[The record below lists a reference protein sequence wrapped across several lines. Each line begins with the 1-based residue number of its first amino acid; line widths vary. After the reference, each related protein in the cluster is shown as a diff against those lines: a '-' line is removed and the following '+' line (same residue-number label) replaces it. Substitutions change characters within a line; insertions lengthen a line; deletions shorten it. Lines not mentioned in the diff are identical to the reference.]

1 MEGTCGG
8 YIDRG
13 EGASG
18 REREWR
24 CEWRVCAQRY
34 ETPHANTHTREAA
47 HLDGE
52 RDVRLRIAARAKGS
66 IYDSHRSD
74 ADVRRND
81 ACRRTCNRFK
91 PQWGVAPSPMR
102 TT

>member
-1 MEGTCGG
+1 MEGTYGG

-18 REREWR
+18 RERVEVR
-24 CEWRVCAQRY
+24 MEGACAQRY
-34 ETPHANTHTREAA
+34 ERPHANTHTREAA

-66 IYDSHRSD
+66 VCNSHPR
-74 ADVRRND
+74 
-81 ACRRTCNRFK
+81 
-91 PQWGVAPSPMR
+91 
-102 TT
+102 